1 MIQIEEY
8 LLVYFNNEI
17 LFAVA
22 VAAVVVAAVVVAV
35 VAAVAVAVVVAV
47 AAVVVAATV
56 VVAVVAVA
64 VAVAV
69 VVAVAVAVAVAVV
82 VAVAADVFATVVVIF
97 TPQTTRKRKFT
108 LGYLLGYPEST
119 LLCKYNYFLM
129 TRGHRTQ
136 VSARWS
142 NQGISTFLVVYGG
155 KRLKNTL

>member
-1 MIQIEEY
+1 MLQIEEY
-8 LLVYFNNEI
+8 LLVHFNNEI

-69 VVAVAVAVAVAVV
+69 VVAVAVAVAVV